1 MSRQR
6 GTLLDGVMVLLL
18 MGVALSVLDDTYAD
32 RSYLVAGLV
41 PTVLLLGLAVV
52 ARRFDEGV
60 WWYALGAVVLF
71 APVGAL
77 VALRR
82 PGPYL
87 LPAFETMNRVL
98 GESISAPS
106 TLVSTVP
113 PVDATGTVML
123 VPFMIGFLAAAPA
136 AWLAL
141 ATRSTLA
148 PTVPLVVALG
158 AAIPLGV
165 LVPTLLVPRG
175 VLFTILLV
183 GWAAARARR
192 REALVGQPRGS
203 VAAALTAV
211 LTVTLVSGLVSLIV
225 PDDNEVDRALLK
237 GDENAAIVA
246 GAGRSVV
253 PPRVGSRAQLLK
265 ATGVPTG
272 RRLRFAALD
281 LYDGSA
287 WVPAEESPGAGG
299 FGTFKRIG
307 HDVSALHAGRT
318 VGVRVQIRPGYSSD
332 WLPMLGELTSLD
344 LDYTDGRTQL
354 GDVRYNQATS
364 SALVVGGV
372 NPRDDYTFGS
382 VLYSDDFTRKDPT
395 REATGEQRQPEG
407 AFLDQ
412 YLRPFDREE
421 LRPIERVLLLARY
434 LRLNGSTRFEGSS
447 SQAPVDLG
455 LRLLGSREMTGSPFQ
470 YTAVMALGA
479 SRLGVPARVVTG
491 AEPDVRGIVEHD
503 DVTSWVELQ
512 FADGTWRTLDPSRYV
527 GVHAAG
533 EDEEPGAAADPGG
546 FVKEQLA
553 EAAKGK
559 DKEIRIPKGSPILL
573 PEGTRIEE
581 PASPWLVLL
590 RVLGGTAALVA
601 LCLLLVPLVKVLRRG
616 RRRRTAS
623 WSGIYVNAWQEVLD
637 ASRDLGAPIPDTWSR
652 VAQARRLGVG
662 LELARRADAV
672 VFAPTPAAPEDAREF
687 WEECLSLRRQLVRQ
701 TAARRRWWSW
711 FNPASLLAG
720 WARRRSS
727 RGSVA
732 QVRDED
738 RGARRQQPAG
748 A

>member
-6 GTLLDGVMVLLL
+6 GTLVDVVMVLLL
-18 MGVALSVLDDTYAD
+18 MGLALSVLDDTYAD

-41 PTVLLLGLAVV
+41 PAALLLGLALV
-52 ARRFDEGV
+52 ARRFHEGV

-77 VALRR
+77 VALHR

-87 LPAFETMNRVL
+87 LPTFETMNRVL

-175 VLFTILLV
+175 ILFAIVLV
-183 GWAAARARR
+183 AWAAARARR

-211 LTVTLVSGLVSLIV
+211 LTVTLVSGLVSLMV
-225 PDDNEVDRALLK
+225 PDDNEVDRVLLK

-307 HDVSALHAGRT
+307 HDVAALHAGRT
-318 VGVRVQIRPGYSSD
+318 VGVRVQVRPGYSSD

-372 NPRDDYTFGS
+372 DPRDDYTFGS

-412 YLRPFDREE
+412 YLRPFAREE

-434 LRLNGSTRFEGSS
+434 LRLNGTTRFEGSS

-491 AEPDVRGIVEHD
+491 AEPDARGIVEHD

-533 EDEEPGAAADPGG
+533 EDEEPGAAGDPGG
-546 FVKEQLA
+546 FVKEQLE

-581 PASPWLVLL
+581 PTSPWLVLL
-590 RVLGGTAALVA
+590 RVLGGIVALVA
-601 LCLLLVPLVKVLRRG
+601 LCLLLVPLAKVLRRG
-616 RRRRTAS
+616 RRRRTTS

-637 ASRDLGAPIPDTWSR
+637 ASRDLGAPIPDNWSR

-662 LELARRADAV
+662 LALARRADAV
-672 VFAPTPAAPEDAREF
+672 VFAPTPGAAEDARDF
-687 WEECLSLRRQLVRQ
+687 WDDCQGLRRRLVSE
-701 TAARRRWWSW
+701 AAPHRRVWSW
-711 FNPASLLAG
+711 FQPASLLAG
-720 WARRRSS
+720 WQRRRSAKDPVRHHVMEVS
-727 RGSVA
+727 R
-732 QVRDED
+732 
-738 RGARRQQPAG
+738 
-748 A
+748 